1 MKKRLDVLLVERGLA
16 TSREKAKAMIM
27 AGEVLVDNERE
38 DKAGSMFPEEVE
50 IVLKG
55 KPLPYVSR
63 GGLKLEKAM
72 KTLTLP
78 WMERSAWMSE
88 HPPAAL
94 PTVCC
99 RTAPSRYIPW
109 MSATAS
115 STGSCGTI
123 RALSAWSARTSVTS
137 CRRIS
142 RRDRPSYRSTYRLS
156 P

>member
-55 KPLPYVSR
+55 KPLPY
-63 GGLKLEKAM
+63 
-72 KTLTLP
+72 
-78 WMERSAWMSE
+78 
-88 HPPAAL
+88 
-94 PTVCC
+94 
-99 RTAPSRYIPW
+99 
-109 MSATAS
+109 ATAS

-123 RALSAWSARTSVTS
+123 RALSVWSARTSVTS
-137 CRRIS
+137 
-142 RRDRPSYRSTYRLS
+142 
-156 P
+156 